1 MQCSFHSPLS
11 YLTNS
16 ITLETHLRGFGFV
29 RFSDPSV
36 AERVLQE
43 QHSIDGRHI
52 DVKIAVPRDDS
63 RAGGGGMR
71 QGGMGGGEGGRGA
84 GGGDGQGQDPYKIF
98 VGGLDQ
104 SVTDPEF
111 RSYFEQFGVVT
122 DSVVMYDKKTSRS
135 RGFGF
140 ITFADSAPM
149 MDALRSSHSLNGKPV
164 EVKEASPR

>member
-1 MQCSFHSPLS
+1 MS
-11 YLTNS
+11 YLTNN
-16 ITLETHLRGFGFV
+16 ITLETYLRGFGFV
-29 RFSDPSV
+29 RFTDPSV

-52 DVKIAVPRDDS
+52 DVKIAVPRDGS
-63 RAGGGGMR
+63 RGGGGAAR
-71 QGGMGGGEGGRGA
+71 QGGMGGGAGGGRGGA
-84 GGGDGQGQDPYKIF
+84 GGGGGQGQDSYKIF

-140 ITFADSAPM
+140 ITFADSASM
-149 MDALRSSHSLNGKPV
+149 LDALRSSHSLNGKPV